1 MAEEVPQKR
10 GRGRPP
16 GSKNKATL
24 IREMESTIAPP
35 RMFHGNCFDIMAD
48 DELIPTG
55 SVNLVLCDP
64 PFGCTDNDWDK
75 PGINPYS
82 LTRMWECYER
92 VLSPKGVV
100 VLFACVSVVRRT
112 FPHPDP
118 TRSRHA
124 IATFGSRKRES
135 RYRARQHDVDS
146 GRHAERP
153 KQIHTLGRKNPPLA
167 AISSTT
173 TAYKDTPERAEIVEV
188 TANDTAE

>member
-1 MAEEVPQKR
+1 MEKGILLAFSQTSSLAEATPTPLARDMPSRRNLRFPAKVPKCTTDRSIR
-10 GRGRPP
+10 G
-16 GSKNKATL
+16 
-24 IREMESTIAPP
+24 
-35 RMFHGNCFDIMAD
+35 H
-48 DELIPTG
+48 
-55 SVNLVLCDP
+55 
-64 PFGCTDNDWDK
+64 
-75 PGINPYS
+75 S
-82 LTRMWECYER
+82 LTPEGLKSEHHLNAIAWPRPHAR
-92 VLSPKGVV
+92 GAKPL
-100 VLFACVSVVRRT
+100 CVSVVRRT

>member
-1 MAEEVPQKR
+1 MDNNKFRMRVNSGVHYSHTMAEEVPQKR

-24 IREMESTIAPP
+24 IREMECTIPPP

-82 LTRMWECYER
+82 LTRMWE
-92 VLSPKGVV
+92 
-100 VLFACVSVVRRT
+100 
-112 FPHPDP
+112 
-118 TRSRHA
+118 
-124 IATFGSRKRES
+124 
-135 RYRARQHDVDS
+135 
-146 GRHAERP
+146 
-153 KQIHTLGRKNPPLA
+153 
-167 AISSTT
+167 
-173 TAYKDTPERAEIVEV
+173 
-188 TANDTAE
+188 

>member
-1 MAEEVPQKR
+1 MDNNKFRMRVNSGVHYSHTMAEEVPQKR

-82 LTRMWECYER
+82 LSKMWECYER

-100 VLFACVSVVRRT
+100 VLFACSDST
-112 FPHPDP
+112 DEPFL
-118 TRSRHA
+118 SRLMN
-124 IATFGSRKRES
+124 S
-135 RYRARQHDVDS
+135 
-146 GRHAERP
+146 RP
-153 KQIHTLGRKNPPLA
+153 KGWKFAPLE
-167 AISSTT
+167 STVFQ
-173 TAYKDTPERAEIVEV
+173 R
-188 TANDTAE
+188 